1 MSTAVEA
8 AEQLQAAYDNLCRIF
23 GLLET
28 AEIEKGQMVDGWSPK
43 ALMAHI
49 AFWDDYQTARMKAAI
64 QGESAPLGFARPSA
78 DNDERALV
86 DNERTWDLILA
97 EADAARQK
105 MVDFARTLD
114 NEHFTA
120 HYPEGERSLS
130 IASLLEHM
138 VRHTRLHSQD
148 LYRYCGSMQ
157 RWSRGLPR
165 IPRPT
170 AYHLMDSISGLSEE
184 TIVATAVCGE
194 WSIRD
199 VLVHV
204 LSWSEY
210 EYAVLKQ
217 WPDTTHESLTPW
229 LDGNGVDDINA
240 ALLAERATLNMIDV
254 CDGLTTYHRRILRYF
269 DKCSDEQ
276 LADSGDYGWGEEGML
291 SGFLYGFAL
300 HEAEHAEDIWYYRAK
315 R

>member
-1 MSTAVEA
+1 
-8 AEQLQAAYDNLCRIF
+8 
-23 GLLET
+23 
-28 AEIEKGQMVDGWSPK
+28 
-43 ALMAHI
+43 
-49 AFWDDYQTARMKAAI
+49 
-64 QGESAPLGFARPSA
+64 
-78 DNDERALV
+78 
-86 DNERTWDLILA
+86 
-97 EADAARQK
+97 
-105 MVDFARTLD
+105 
-114 NEHFTA
+114 
-120 HYPEGERSLS
+120 
-130 IASLLEHM
+130 
-138 VRHTRLHSQD
+138 
-148 LYRYCGSMQ
+148 
-157 RWSRGLPR
+157 
-165 IPRPT
+165 
-170 AYHLMDSISGLSEE
+170 MDSISGLSEE

-276 LADSGDYGWGEEGML
+276 LADSGDYGWGKKECSLAFFMDLRYMKQNMQKIFGIIGPNASL
-291 SGFLYGFAL
+291 SR
-300 HEAEHAEDIWYYRAK
+300 IP
-315 R
+315 